1 MDSILVNHKGEKI
14 EDEALLSQAKLFEE
28 EDDFK
33 KAETN
38 YLEIINSFG
47 EDILADN
54 ATYFLAELYA
64 NHLEDPEKAKDYYEQ
79 IIFNFADSI
88 YFVEAR
94 KKYRMLRGD
103 TLE

>member
-1 MDSILVNHKGEKI
+1 M
-14 EDEALLSQAKLFEE
+14 LSQAKLYETEE
-28 EDDFK
+28 NFGM
-33 KAETN
+33 AEKN
-38 YLEIINSFG
+38 YRQIIDAYG

-54 ATYFLAELYA
+54 AHYLLAELYA
-64 NHLEDPEKAKDYYEQ
+64 NKLGDLDSAKELYEQ

-103 TLE
+103 TIE